1 MYIIEVDY
9 LKVLVVFWFFY
20 FCIYNV
26 KIVLKYNFIKN
37 MKFKYL

>member
-9 LKVLVVFWFFY
+9 LKVLVVFWFF

-26 KIVLKYNFIKN
+26 KIVLKLILLKI
-37 MKFKYL
+37 

>member
-26 KIVLKYNFIKN
+26 KIVLKLILLKI
-37 MKFKYL
+37 